1 MESHGSTKA
10 GSFERREKA
19 EKTKDIEKRER
30 ERELVEKRET
40 RIKNK

>member
-30 ERELVEKRET
+30 VSGEERDS
-40 RIKNK
+40 NKK

>member
-30 ERELVEKRET
+30 ERVSGEERDS
-40 RIKNK
+40 NKK